1 MRLRTLLVCIV
12 LGAMLG
18 VGLVTQS
25 VRQGPPVA
33 EPSSETVPGEG
44 APEKLIAWAETGL
57 PEPAPSA
64 ETPPA
69 GTPAPASEGDHGDS
83 PETSDGSLA
92 EEHTVEASPEPREP
106 QPGREV
112 PARQPVLRIPQ
123 AAEPNRAEP
132 APSPGQATLPVGPPV
147 AQSAAAAQQPQSSA
161 AVPEGAEPSPAGQ
174 DASSMPSSAAEAAA
188 APSSVAPSNAAS
200 SDAPFPKAALSNAPP
215 SNVAPSNVASSD
227 EPAPRPGAAQAN
239 QVHLLVPEQQAAQ
252 PEAASQ
258 QQKQPG
264 SGRQFDEAQSAAGP
278 SSLVVQPVGEGDRHL
293 EVFVYDRD
301 VREVLA
307 LLSRQGGWNILP
319 TRSVQ
324 GKVSLAL
331 SNVDLETA
339 LAALL
344 RATGYVARREGN
356 VIYVGTPE
364 DFSKYSQSLDVI
376 ATRVYRPSYVSATEL
391 EQLLTPLLTPQV
403 GKIKASTAPAKGIAA
418 DGNAAGGNDL
428 ATGDVLVVQDYE
440 SVLRR
445 MDQIV
450 REVDRRPAQVAIEA
464 MILSV
469 ELDDENKFGVDF
481 ELLRNKAHLR
491 LVVSDPLASL
501 GDLQPEDGMLNIAF
515 LDSSIGAFLEAL
527 ETIGDTNVIATPRL
541 LVLNKQRAEILI
553 GAQLG
558 YVNTTV
564 TETSATQSV
573 DFLEVGTQLRLR
585 PFIAHDRTIR
595 LEIHPELSTGNVR
608 IEQGITLPDK
618 EVTSVTTNVLVE
630 DGRTV
635 VIGGLMREELVNNT
649 TQVPFLGSLPV
660 VGVLFQERTEKTK
673 RREILVLVTPRIVN
687 QPFLDHE
694 GDSMAAEFHRRQQVY
709 ADKMMPWGKRYLG
722 RKHYRLAQEAW
733 ARGDRERAMRHANLA
748 VHFDP
753 MNRAAIDL
761 RSDIA
766 NGRHDGPH
774 SLPRLWQGAPQPAP
788 VHPQPEPVPPGRNAS
803 RPVLQRSRRR

>member
-1 MRLRTLLVCIV
+1 MRLRTLLVCIT

-18 VGLVTQS
+18 VGLVTQVARPPQEKHLPAS
-25 VRQGPPVA
+25 SIPSPVA
-33 EPSSETVPGEG
+33 AVPALTSQREQPPRPHA
-44 APEKLIAWAETGL
+44 APEKEPSPPAVSPAVNPVLATAASRQETPAELPPLLRLSGPEALPGPLPPPSLSPAQDAAVSDQPEARAKTPVSGSVLTLRRPVAQAPQAAETTPPL
-57 PEPAPSA
+57 SVSSAEPQADKASTAEEPFPTQPAPASQANAPQEAPPAPARQPSAPPAPSA
-64 ETPPA
+64 
-69 GTPAPASEGDHGDS
+69 GGQI
-83 PETSDGSLA
+83 
-92 EEHTVEASPEPREP
+92 ASPGETAPR
-106 QPGREV
+106 QV
-112 PARQPVLRIPQ
+112 
-123 AAEPNRAEP
+123 
-132 APSPGQATLPVGPPV
+132 PSPG
-147 AQSAAAAQQPQSSA
+147 SAP
-161 AVPEGAEPSPAGQ
+161 
-174 DASSMPSSAAEAAA
+174 
-188 APSSVAPSNAAS
+188 
-200 SDAPFPKAALSNAPP
+200 
-215 SNVAPSNVASSD
+215 
-227 EPAPRPGAAQAN
+227 
-239 QVHLLVPEQQAAQ
+239 
-252 PEAASQ
+252 
-258 QQKQPG
+258 
-264 SGRQFDEAQSAAGP
+264 AAGP
-278 SSLVVQPVGEGDRHL
+278 PSLVVQPVGEGDQHL

-319 TRSVQ
+319 TQSVQ
-324 GKVSLAL
+324 GRVSLAL

-339 LAALL
+339 LAAVL

-356 VIYVGTPE
+356 IIYVGTPE
-364 DFSKYSQSLDVI
+364 EFSKYQQSLDVI
-376 ATRVYRPSYVSATEL
+376 ATRVYRPSYVSANEL

-403 GKIKASTAPAKGIAA
+403 GKIKASTAAAKGIAP

-469 ELDDENKFGVDF
+469 ELDDENRFGVDF
-481 ELLRNKAHLR
+481 ELLRDKAHLR
-491 LVVSDPLASL
+491 LVVSDPLSNLSNLSL
-501 GDLQPEDGMLNIAF
+501 EDGMLNIAY
-515 LDSSIGAFLEAL
+515 LDSSVAAFVEAL

-585 PFIAHDRTIR
+585 PYIAHDRMIR

-635 VIGGLMREELVNNT
+635 VIGGLMREELVTNSA
-649 TQVPFLGSLPV
+649 QVPFLGSLPI
-660 VGVLFQERTEKTK
+660 VGVLFQEKSEITK
-673 RREILVLVTPRIVN
+673 RREILVLVTPRIVD
-687 QPFLDHE
+687 QSRLDHE
-694 GDSMAAEFHRRQQVY
+694 GDSLAAEFHRRQQVY
-709 ADKMMPWGKRYLG
+709 ADKMLPWGKRYLG
-722 RKHYRLAQEAW
+722 RKHFRLAQEAW
-733 ARGDRERAMRHANLA
+733 ARGDKQRAMRHVNLA
-748 VHFDP
+748 IHFDP

-766 NGRHDGPH
+766 NDRPHGPH
-774 SLPRLWQGAPQPAP
+774 TLPRVLQGAPQPAP
-788 VHPQPEPVPPGRNAS
+788 VHPRPVPLEPVPSG
-803 RPVLQRSRRR
+803 RPVLRQERKPQEPIQKPR

>member
-25 VRQGPPVA
+25 VRQEPPVA
-33 EPSSETVPGEG
+33 EPSSKTVPGEG
-44 APEKLIAWAETGL
+44 APERLIAWAETGL
-57 PEPAPSA
+57 PEPARSA
-64 ETPPA
+64 ETPLAGKPA
-69 GTPAPASEGDHGDS
+69 AASEGAHGDS
-83 PETSDGSLA
+83 PETSGGPLA
-92 EEHTVEASPEPREP
+92 EDHTVQASAEPREP
-106 QPGREV
+106 QPGLEV
-112 PARQPVLRIPQ
+112 PTRQPVLRIPQ

-132 APSPGQATLPVGPPV
+132 EPSPVQATLPVGPPV
-147 AQSAAAAQQPQSSA
+147 AQSAAAARQPQPSA
-161 AVPEGAEPSPAGQ
+161 AAPEGVEPPSAGQ
-174 DASSMPSSAAEAAA
+174 DAPPMPSPAAETGTGPSSDAAAEA
-188 APSSVAPSNAAS
+188 
-200 SDAPFPKAALSNAPP
+200 PP
-215 SNVAPSNVASSD
+215 SKAVRSSITNSPDRPPSQ
-227 EPAPRPGAAQAN
+227 PGAAQAN
-239 QVHLLVPEQQAAQ
+239 QVHLLVPDQQAAQ
-252 PEAASQ
+252 PEAASR
-258 QQKQPG
+258 QPEQPS
-264 SGRQFDEAQSAAGP
+264 SGRQSDKAESAAGP

-608 IEQGITLPDK
+608 VEQGITLPDK

>member
-1 MRLRTLLVCIV
+1 MRLRTLLVCIT

-25 VRQGPPVA
+25 VRSPGPDRPA
-33 EPSSETVPGEG
+33 GRHTTSPGGESPDLLARLRPPGE
-44 APEKLIAWAETGL
+44 AF
-57 PEPAPSA
+57 
-64 ETPPA
+64 
-69 GTPAPASEGDHGDS
+69 
-83 PETSDGSLA
+83 
-92 EEHTVEASPEPREP
+92 PR
-106 QPGREV
+106 
-112 PARQPVLRIPQ
+112 
-123 AAEPNRAEP
+123 
-132 APSPGQATLPVGPPV
+132 
-147 AQSAAAAQQPQSSA
+147 
-161 AVPEGAEPSPAGQ
+161 
-174 DASSMPSSAAEAAA
+174 AAA
-188 APSSVAPSNAAS
+188 APPEEEPPVP
-200 SDAPFPKAALSNAPP
+200 APP
-215 SNVAPSNVASSD
+215 SSAGRSTTETAQPDFGPQPESSPPDELSGTEALRPEPQAGGESQAAAATVDPVTRLLATLETTTDREPRLDAGAEPPEDSPKLGSTLRLQRRVTQDAEQSPIGPPPLQELAERENSERAAPATDTAEPVASRPDAS
-227 EPAPRPGAAQAN
+227 EAETLPAGETTPAA
-239 QVHLLVPEQQAAQ
+239 
-252 PEAASQ
+252 AASPAEGPS
-258 QQKQPG
+258 PG
-264 SGRQFDEAQSAAGP
+264 SPPERAGP
-278 SSLVVQPVGEGDRHL
+278 PSLVVQPVGEGDQHL

-307 LLSRQGGWNILP
+307 LLSRHGGWNILP

-324 GKVSLAL
+324 GRVSLAL
-331 SNVDLETA
+331 SNVDLDTA
-339 LAALL
+339 LAAVL

-356 VIYVGTPE
+356 VIYVGTAE
-364 DFSKYSQSLDVI
+364 EFSKYNQSLDVI
-376 ATRVYRPSYVSATEL
+376 ATRVYRPSYVSASEL
-391 EQLLTPLLTPQV
+391 EQLLTPLLTPQL
-403 GKIKASTAPAKGIAA
+403 GKIKASTPAAQGIAA

-469 ELDDENKFGVDF
+469 ELDDENKYGVDF
-481 ELLRNKAHLR
+481 ELLRDKAHIR
-491 LVVSDPLASL
+491 LVVSDPLSNLSNVQLA
-501 GDLQPEDGMLNIAF
+501 DGMLNVAY
-515 LDSSIGAFLEAL
+515 LDSSVSAFVEAL

-585 PFIAHDRTIR
+585 PYIAHDRMIR

-635 VIGGLMREELVNNT
+635 IIGGLMREELVTNNS
-649 TQVPFLGSLPV
+649 QVPLLGSLPV
-660 VGVLFQERTEKTK
+660 VGVLFQEKTEVTK
-673 RREILVLVTPRIVN
+673 RREILVLVTPRIVD
-687 QPFLDHE
+687 QQFLDRE

-709 ADKMMPWGKRYLG
+709 ADKMLPWGKRYLG
-722 RKHYRLAQEAW
+722 RKHFRLAQEAW
-733 ARGDRERAMRHANLA
+733 ARGDQRRALRHVNLA
-748 VHFDP
+748 IHFDP

-761 RSDIA
+761 RSDIL
-766 NGRHDGPH
+766 NRRRYGPH
-774 SLPRLWQGAPQPAP
+774 TLQRLLQGAPQPVP
-788 VHPQPEPVPPGRNAS
+788 VRPPPEPVPADPWSSGRSA
-803 RPVLQRSRRR
+803 PRSGAAR